1 MLWKLNILVLKP
13 SCWNLWR
20 HVGEKYKILSFS
32 KMMKLSFSLKIQNVF
47 YCELHSEQCTPFTL
61 YQNFLLCYL
70 AFFMEHNSQL
80 SRAVHWGCLSPKL
93 KGVRVLAVFFFQIYL
108 SAIDT
113 QENGIEGN
121 KILPLWML
129 IEVDF
134 NCMLKDR
141 LNRLPRTWEALIMP
155 KMP

>member
-1 MLWKLNILVLKP
+1 M
-13 SCWNLWR
+13 
-20 HVGEKYKILSFS
+20 
-32 KMMKLSFSLKIQNVF
+32 
-47 YCELHSEQCTPFTL
+47 
-61 YQNFLLCYL
+61 
-70 AFFMEHNSQL
+70 
-80 SRAVHWGCLSPKL
+80 
-93 KGVRVLAVFFFQIYL
+93 LAVFFFQIYL

-141 LNRLPRTWEALIMP
+141 LNRPQRTWEALIMP
-155 KMP
+155 KMPYIRHKERGC

>member
-20 HVGEKYKILSFS
+20 HVGDKYKILSFA

-47 YCELHSEQCTPFTL
+47 YCELHSELCTPFTM

-80 SRAVHWGCLSPKL
+80 SWQSIEVALVLNWRGC
-93 KGVRVLAVFFFQIYL
+93 ACWQFFFFQIYL

-129 IEVDF
+129 IEADF

-141 LNRLPRTWEALIMP
+141 LNRPQRTWEALILP